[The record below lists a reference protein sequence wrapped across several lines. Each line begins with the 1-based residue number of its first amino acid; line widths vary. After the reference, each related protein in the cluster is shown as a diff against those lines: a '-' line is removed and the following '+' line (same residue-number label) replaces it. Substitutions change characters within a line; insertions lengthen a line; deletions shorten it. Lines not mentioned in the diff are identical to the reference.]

1 MHVVIMNGSPRIKKY
16 SNTDKII
23 EAFGKGLIK
32 SGATYE
38 LYTLSD
44 KKEWDAAR
52 EAFYKYT
59 RILIALPL
67 YVECI
72 PGLLLE
78 FLETLHKKEE
88 AGTEMAFILQ
98 SGFAEGCQLRCG
110 EEFLKMLPEKLNC
123 SYGGCLVKGDNFGI
137 RIADDKQLDQM
148 LTPYE
153 KMGELYGINGTF
165 DNEESR
171 KFTGPERFS
180 LPIRMMLAFVFKTFA
195 RKRFDA
201 VAKDW
206 GCIRPLDD
214 RPYQQTL

>member
-1 MHVVIMNGSPRIKKY
+1 MHVVVMNGSPRAKKY

-23 EAFGKGLIK
+23 EAFGRGLMK
-32 SGATYE
+32 SGSTYE

-44 KKEWDAAR
+44 KKVWDAAR
-52 EAFYKYT
+52 EAFYSHT

-88 AGTEMAFILQ
+88 AGTRIDFILQ

-110 EEFLKMLPEKLNC
+110 EDFLKILPKELNC
-123 SYGGCLVKGDNFGI
+123 SYGSCLVKGDNFGI
-137 RIADDKQLDQM
+137 RISDEKQRSQILD
-148 LTPYE
+148 PYE
-153 KMGELYGINGTF
+153 KMGELYGENATF
-165 DNEESR
+165 DNEEAR

-180 LPIRMMLAFVFKTFA
+180 LPIRMMLSFIFKTFA
-195 RKRFDA
+195 RKRFDT
-201 VAKDW
+201 VAKSW
-206 GCIRPLDD
+206 GCTRPLDD
-214 RPYQQTL
+214 RPYA

>member
-1 MHVVIMNGSPRIKKY
+1 MHVVIINGSPRTKKY

-23 EAFGKGLIK
+23 QTFGKGMIQ

-38 LYTLSD
+38 LYSLSD
-44 KKEWDAAR
+44 RKEWEAAR
-52 EAFYKYT
+52 EAFYTHT

-88 AGTEMAFILQ
+88 NGTEISFILQ

-110 EEFLKMLPEKLNC
+110 EEFLKMLPGQLNC

-137 RIADDKQLDQM
+137 RIADDNQLEQI

-153 KMGELYGINGTF
+153 KMGELYGACGTF
-165 DNEESR
+165 EFAEAK
-171 KFTGPERFS
+171 KFTGPEKFA
-180 LPIRMMLAFVFKTFA
+180 LPIRILLALAFKT
-195 RKRFDA
+195 
-201 VAKDW
+201 VAKKKFIEAAKAW
-206 GCIRPLDD
+206 GCTQPLDD
-214 RPYQQTL
+214 RPYAE

>member
-1 MHVVIMNGSPRIKKY
+1 MHYVVINGSPRTKKY

-23 EAFGKGLIK
+23 EAFGRGLMK
-32 SGATYE
+32 SGSTYE

-44 KKEWDAAR
+44 KKVWDAAR
-52 EAFYKYT
+52 EAFYSHT

-78 FLETLHKKEE
+78 FLESLHKKEN
-88 AGTEMAFILQ
+88 AGTTIYFILQ

-110 EEFLKMLPEKLNC
+110 EEFLKMLPGELNC

-137 RIADDKQLDQM
+137 RISDEKELIRV
-148 LTPYE
+148 LEPYE
-153 KMGELYGINGTF
+153 RMGELFGADGTF
-165 DNEESR
+165 DNEESG

-180 LPIRMMLAFVFKTFA
+180 FPLRILLTIIFKTFA
-195 RKRFDA
+195 RKRFDS
-201 VAKDW
+201 VAKKW
-206 GCIRPLDD
+206 GCTRPLDD
-214 RPYQQTL
+214 RPYA